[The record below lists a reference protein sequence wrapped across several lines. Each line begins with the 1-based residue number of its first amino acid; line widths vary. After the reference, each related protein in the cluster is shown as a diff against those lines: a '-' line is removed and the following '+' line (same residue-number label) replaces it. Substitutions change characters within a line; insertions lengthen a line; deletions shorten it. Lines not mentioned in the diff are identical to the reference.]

1 MAKDDKKIDE
11 VDGIPR
17 EREGTRPDFSVPP
30 PRKKLPKDMQATL
43 DNDEKMWEIMYDGRY
58 VHTIPR
64 STSPQPHIHKQ
75 QFNSQANGNV
85 GAKTPQTP
93 TSATPPTPPASVPS

>member
-43 DNDEKMWEIMYDGRY
+43 DNEEKMWEIMYDGRY
-58 VHTIPR
+58 VYTLLVHVIHQHMSPPS
-64 STSPQPHIHKQ
+64 STHDRNLMDIQE
-75 QFNSQANGNV
+75 
-85 GAKTPQTP
+85 
-93 TSATPPTPPASVPS
+93 